1 MCDYSL
7 EHYQSRP
14 AKEGETFTLNRFA
27 SGSIGFIAKDAPSVA
42 VCLSCDMKVRLMNL
56 PEHVQSRFGVA
67 AGDRATFT
75 QVDGG
80 LYRDAVRFSNG
91 RIALLQELGP
101 GVTAMLD
108 DALSAPLPKQ
118 QPAVKQLAEIAR

>member
-14 AKEGETFTLNRFA
+14 AKQGETFTLNRFP

-56 PEHVQSRFGVA
+56 PEHVQSRFGLSA
-67 AGDRATFT
+67 DDLATFT

-91 RIALLQELGP
+91 RVALLQELGP
-101 GVTAMLD
+101 GVSATLD
-108 DALSAPLPKQ
+108 DALTGPLPTE
-118 QPAVKQLAEIAR
+118 PVVVRVLAEIAR